1 MSSGAFRGNLRTRIG
16 AVSAAAA
23 VTVAAAGAAV
33 VLPAGSAQA
42 AQCWYG
48 SCFSYVTG
56 RQYTNT
62 TGASVTMEQA
72 APGGVAADG
81 HSLQEL
87 SLQTSGGTGSGD
99 TIEIGWTVDPG
110 TNGDYQ
116 PHLFVYHWINGQSTC
131 YNGCGFVQVSSTVRA
146 GMALTP
152 GTSGAF
158 ALRYYE
164 GNWWAYYNDVAF
176 GYFPGSE
183 WGGSFTSAQI
193 VSAFGEVAADQAP
206 SCTQMGDGVFGSQ
219 GAAASSIS
227 DYQLIGS
234 ADQPQF
240 TVTAT
245 DPGSYDYG
253 SVTGTSFTL
262 GGPGAC

>member
-1 MSSGAFRGNLRTRIG
+1 MFAKKTHSRYRARI
-16 AVSAAAA
+16 AATLLSATAL
-23 VTVAAAGAAV
+23 GAAV
-33 VLPAGSAQA
+33 VLPADSANA

-56 RQYTNT
+56 RQSTDT
-62 TGASVTMEQA
+62 TGATVTMSIA
-72 APGGVAADG
+72 APAGIPANG

-87 SLQTSGGTGSGD
+87 ALQTTGGTTTAN

-116 PHLFVYHWINGQSTC
+116 PHLFVFHWINGQPTC

-146 GMALTP
+146 GMALPP
-152 GTSGAF
+152 GTSASF
-158 ALRYYE
+158 ALINYS
-164 GNWWAYYNDVAF
+164 GNWWAYYNNVPF

-183 WGGSFTSAQI
+183 WGGSFTTAQM
-193 VSAFGEVAADQAP
+193 VSAFGEVAADSQP
-206 SCTQMGDGVFGSQ
+206 SCAQMGDGAYGS
-219 GAAASSIS
+219 GYGSSSIS
-227 DYQLIGS
+227 GYQIYGS
-234 ADQPQF
+234 SDQPQF

-245 DPGSYDYG
+245 DPNSYNYG
-253 SVTGTSFTL
+253 SVTATSFNL